1 MDAGG
6 LQVRTGFVRCVPPFL
21 PLSFPSS
28 RLHLHLH
35 LLRGRGPLGPSLH
48 PRSSALVLVLVR
60 PAPRSPSLSLSSA
73 SATSSTTMFASRPL
87 RALLLASLA
96 ASALGATYTQSDS
109 HQGNGFLKSFQH
121 EAIADPTH
129 GRV

>member
-1 MDAGG
+1 
-6 LQVRTGFVRCVPPFL
+6 
-21 PLSFPSS
+21 
-28 RLHLHLH
+28 
-35 LLRGRGPLGPSLH
+35 
-48 PRSSALVLVLVR
+48 
-60 PAPRSPSLSLSSA
+60 
-73 SATSSTTMFASRPL
+73 MFASRPFL
-87 RALLLASLA
+87 RSLLLLASLA